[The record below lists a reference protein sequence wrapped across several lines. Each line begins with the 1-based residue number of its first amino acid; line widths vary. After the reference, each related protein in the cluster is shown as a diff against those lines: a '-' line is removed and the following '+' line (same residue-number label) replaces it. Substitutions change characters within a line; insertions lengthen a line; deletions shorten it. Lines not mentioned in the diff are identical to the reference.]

1 MAPPL
6 RRGDMVW
13 SYFPFAETPDIPAR
27 TRLAAITIGAFS
39 ATEASRML
47 GRPVP
52 AYGAAVAVYT
62 SSQFKKFDD
71 DVPIGIIQVPLLP
84 PIAWRKRHGRGARR
98 HRLADLGLSIPTI
111 FITAYPDDAVRARA
125 GGGSRVLPAQAIRR
139 TIFDSMH

>member
-27 TRLAAITIGAFS
+27 TRLAAIVFCD
-39 ATEASRML
+39 EASRML
-47 GRPVP
+47 GGPVP

-62 SSQFKKFDD
+62 SSQFKKFGDN
-71 DVPIGIIQVPLLP
+71 VPIGIIQVPLLP

-98 HRLADLGLSIPTI
+98 HRLAALGLSIPTI
-111 FITAYPDDAVRARA
+111 FITAYPDDAVRERA
-125 GGGSRVLPAQAIRR
+125 GGRSRLLPAQAIRR
-139 TIFDSMH
+139 TISNSMH